1 MRNNF
6 PFFTLGVIITPIL
19 GFIAYFLTVYSESA
33 PHIALYIFPWA
44 YIGNFFHIGLPS
56 GFLILG
62 FLQFPVY
69 GLLFDVV
76 KGKTRRVILTI
87 AIIASH
93 LLLIMLLQ
101 GAD

>member
-6 PFFTLGVIITPIL
+6 PFFTLGVIVTPIL
-19 GFIAYFLTVYSESA
+19 GFIAYFLNVYSETASQ
-33 PHIALYIFPWA
+33 IGLYIFPWA
-44 YIGNFFHIGLPS
+44 YTGKFFHIGLPS

-69 GLLFDVV
+69 GLLFDAL

-87 AIIASH
+87 AIIAFH
-93 LLLIMLLQ
+93 LLLIMLLR
-101 GAD
+101 GAE